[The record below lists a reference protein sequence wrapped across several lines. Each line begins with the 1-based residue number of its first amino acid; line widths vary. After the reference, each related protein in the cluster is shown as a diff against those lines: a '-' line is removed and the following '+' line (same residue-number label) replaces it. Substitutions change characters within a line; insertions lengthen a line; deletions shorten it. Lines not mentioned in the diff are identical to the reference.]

1 MPGVRREQGRFR
13 EELGLSQNRIHQRLV
28 ELALRAGFNRAAI
41 VDPRLLPPSS
51 RRAQRRSGELRTGEL
66 DIGLLRGIEWQ
77 WVTEPSGWSPSVTIL
92 ICCLS
97 CLRIEPDDLSAPMDP
112 HALVAP
118 FARAH
123 YYRTA
128 VSMLRVVA
136 GRLESEA
143 GIPRAQVRLFSNSR
157 IPEKPLLM
165 ASGLASYGK
174 NGCALVPG
182 LGSMFIIAGAVFPVR
197 TEWEDFPPPAP
208 PRDPCGACQRCRTAC
223 PVGAIDEPYVV
234 RHNLCL
240 QGVAGV
246 TDVLAEETMCAWG
259 ARLYGC
265 HDCQAACPHNRGLKE
280 AAGAAT
286 GEIGPSVSLRA
297 FLSEEAAERKK
308 RFRGTALGMS
318 WVSGE
323 ALLRNA
329 LVAAGNRGDASIR
342 AQVERHATGGPDMVR
357 AAARWALE
365 RL

>member
-1 MPGVRREQGRFR
+1 MRREQGRFR
-13 EELGLSQNRIHQRLV
+13 EEPGLSRVPLHHVLV
-28 ELALRAGFNRAAI
+28 ERALQAGFHRAAI
-41 VDPRLLPPSS
+41 VDPRLLSAPARRLQ
-51 RRAQRRSGELRTGEL
+51 RRAGEL
-66 DIGLLRGIEWQ
+66 DTGLLSGIEWS
-77 WVTEPSGWSPSVTIL
+77 WVTEPSAWLSSSTIL
-92 ICCLS
+92 ICCFS
-97 CLRIEPDDLSAPMDP
+97 CHRTEPDDLGTPGDP

-128 VSMLRVVA
+128 VSLLRVVA
-136 GRLESEA
+136 AQVETEE
-143 GIPRAQVRLFSNSR
+143 GIPRARVRLFSNSR
-157 IPEKPLLM
+157 IPEKPLLT

-182 LGSMFIIAGAVFPVR
+182 LGSMFVIAGAVFPVR
-197 TEWEDFPPPAP
+197 TEWEDFPPPVP
-208 PRDPCGACQRCRTAC
+208 QPDPCGTCRRCRTAC
-223 PVGAIDEPYVV
+223 PVGALDEPYRV
-234 RHNLCL
+234 RHDRCL
-240 QGVAGV
+240 QGMAGSV
-246 TDVLAEETMCAWG
+246 DGLAEESMSAW
-259 ARLYGC
+259 ATRLYGC
-265 HDCQAACPHNRGLKE
+265 NDCQAACPRNSGLKE
-280 AAGAAT
+280 TAVTAE

-342 AQVERHATGGPDMVR
+342 AQVERHAAGGTGSVR
-357 AAARWALE
+357 TAARWALE

>member
-1 MPGVRREQGRFR
+1 M
-13 EELGLSQNRIHQRLV
+13 
-28 ELALRAGFNRAAI
+28 
-41 VDPRLLPPSS
+41 
-51 RRAQRRSGELRTGEL
+51 
-66 DIGLLRGIEWQ
+66 EWP
-77 WVTEPSGWSPSVTIL
+77 WVTEPSGWSRSSTIL
-92 ICCLS
+92 VCCLS
-97 CLRIEPDDLSAPMDP
+97 CLRTEPDDLGTPGDP

-128 VSMLRVVA
+128 ISLLRAVA

-165 ASGLASYGK
+165 ASGLASYGR
-174 NGCALVPG
+174 NGCALAPG
-182 LGSMFIIAGAVFPVR
+182 LGSLFVIAGAVIPVR
-197 TEWEDFPPPAP
+197 TEWEDVPPAAP
-208 PRDPCGACQRCRTAC
+208 QHDPCGTCRLCRAAC
-223 PVGAIDEPYVV
+223 PAGAIDEPYIV
-234 RHNLCL
+234 RRELCL
-240 QGVAGV
+240 QGMAGSNSR
-246 TDVLAEETMCAWG
+246 LAEESMTLWG

-265 HDCQAACPHNRGLKE
+265 QDCQAACPHNNGLKE
-280 AAGAAT
+280 TAAASP

-297 FLSEEAAERKK
+297 FLSEDAAERKK

-342 AQVERHATGGPDMVR
+342 AQVQRHASDGPDMVR
-357 AAARWALE
+357 AAARWALG